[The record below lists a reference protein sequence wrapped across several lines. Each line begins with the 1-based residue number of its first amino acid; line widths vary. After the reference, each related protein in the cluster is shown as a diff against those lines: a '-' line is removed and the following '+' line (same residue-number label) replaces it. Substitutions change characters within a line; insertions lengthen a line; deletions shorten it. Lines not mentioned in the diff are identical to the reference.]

1 MSRVRTRPTRDD
13 TREKLFEA
21 AARVFEEQGIGGAS
35 IEAIAAAA
43 GFTRGAFYSN
53 FKSKDE
59 LIIAMLED
67 HVEQSIRRN
76 LDLLARHKNLADFI
90 DALKTMDR
98 SRQDPLGRSPLLH
111 MEMILFVA
119 RAEKRRPELAKRLR
133 ARRKLITDIVETTLK
148 NSGRNGS
155 LNPTWTGAI
164 LLALEDGFR
173 LHRLIDPETT
183 PADSFLRA
191 IGDLQRAIG
200 IRRPD
205 ERCDSGRFS
214 AALAPACALC
224 NWPGD
229 RAHLARATPC
239 QIAKRGQRADG
250 DADRKGD
257 GVIAGEV
264 VQQAGDP
271 GTRGAAGERRQHDG
285 AEDAAVM
292 LALKDLQHHRA
303 HDRGQAVAERALR
316 QAS

>member
-43 GFTRGAFYSN
+43 GLTRGAFYSN

-76 LDLLARHKNLADFI
+76 LDLLARHKSLSDFI

-119 RAEKRRPELAKRLR
+119 RAEKRRPDLAKRLR
-133 ARRKLITDIVETTLK
+133 ARRKLIADIVETASK
-148 NSGRNGS
+148 NGGKNVS

-164 LLALEDGFR
+164 LPALEDGFR

-191 IGDLQRAIG
+191 IGDLQRAMG
-200 IRRPD
+200 I
-205 ERCDSGRFS
+205 S
-214 AALAPACALC
+214 PA
-224 NWPGD
+224 
-229 RAHLARATPC
+229 
-239 QIAKRGQRADG
+239 
-250 DADRKGD
+250 
-257 GVIAGEV
+257 
-264 VQQAGDP
+264 
-271 GTRGAAGERRQHDG
+271 
-285 AEDAAVM
+285 
-292 LALKDLQHHRA
+292 
-303 HDRGQAVAERALR
+303 
-316 QAS
+316 

>member
-21 AARVFEEQGIGGAS
+21 AARVFEDQGIGGAS

-67 HVEQSIRRN
+67 HVEQSILRIR
-76 LDLLARHKNLADFI
+76 DLLERHKNLADFI
-90 DALKTMDR
+90 EALRTMNR
-98 SRQDPLGRSPLLH
+98 SQQDPLGRSPLLH

-133 ARRKLITDIVETTLK
+133 ARRKLVADIVETTLK
-148 NSGRNGS
+148 NSGKTRS
-155 LNPTWTGAI
+155 VDPAWAGAI
-164 LLALEDGFR
+164 LLAMEDGFR

-200 IRRPD
+200 IT
-205 ERCDSGRFS
+205 S
-214 AALAPACALC
+214 A
-224 NWPGD
+224 
-229 RAHLARATPC
+229 
-239 QIAKRGQRADG
+239 
-250 DADRKGD
+250 
-257 GVIAGEV
+257 
-264 VQQAGDP
+264 
-271 GTRGAAGERRQHDG
+271 
-285 AEDAAVM
+285 
-292 LALKDLQHHRA
+292 
-303 HDRGQAVAERALR
+303 
-316 QAS
+316 

>member
-13 TREKLFEA
+13 TCEKLFEA

-90 DALKTMDR
+90 EALKTMDR
-98 SRQDPLGRSPLLH
+98 SRQDPLARSPLLH

-119 RAEKRRPELAKRLR
+119 RAEKRRPDLAKRLR
-133 ARRKLITDIVETTLK
+133 DRRSLIADIVETTSK
-148 NSGRNGS
+148 NSGKNQS
-155 LNPTWTGAI
+155 LNPAWTAAI

-183 PADSFLRA
+183 PPDSFLRA
-191 IGDLQRAIG
+191 IGDLQRAMG
-200 IRRPD
+200 I
-205 ERCDSGRFS
+205 SS
-214 AALAPACALC
+214 A
-224 NWPGD
+224 
-229 RAHLARATPC
+229 
-239 QIAKRGQRADG
+239 
-250 DADRKGD
+250 
-257 GVIAGEV
+257 
-264 VQQAGDP
+264 
-271 GTRGAAGERRQHDG
+271 
-285 AEDAAVM
+285 
-292 LALKDLQHHRA
+292 
-303 HDRGQAVAERALR
+303 
-316 QAS
+316 

>member
-1 MSRVRTRPTRDD
+1 MSRLRTRPTRDD
-13 TREKLFEA
+13 TRDKLFEA
-21 AARVFEEQGIGGAS
+21 AARMFEEQGIGGAS

-76 LDLLARHKNLADFI
+76 LDLLDRHKRLADFI
-90 DALKTMDR
+90 DALKNMDR

-119 RAEKRRPELAKRLR
+119 RAEKRRPDLAKRLR

-148 NSGRNGS
+148 NSGRNGA

-164 LLALEDGFR
+164 VLALEDGFR

-191 IGDLQRAIG
+191 ISDLQRAIG
-200 IRRPD
+200 I
-205 ERCDSGRFS
+205 SS
-214 AALAPACALC
+214 A
-224 NWPGD
+224 
-229 RAHLARATPC
+229 
-239 QIAKRGQRADG
+239 
-250 DADRKGD
+250 
-257 GVIAGEV
+257 
-264 VQQAGDP
+264 
-271 GTRGAAGERRQHDG
+271 
-285 AEDAAVM
+285 
-292 LALKDLQHHRA
+292 
-303 HDRGQAVAERALR
+303 
-316 QAS
+316 

>member
-1 MSRVRTRPTRDD
+1 MSRVRTRPTRDA

-21 AARVFEEQGIGGAS
+21 AATVFEVQGIGGAS

-76 LDLLARHKNLADFI
+76 LDLLARHQSLADFL

-133 ARRKLITDIVETTLK
+133 ARRKLIAEIVETTLK
-148 NSGRNGS
+148 NSGNTPRNAE
-155 LNPTWTGAI
+155 WTAAI
-164 LLALEDGFR
+164 VLALDDGFR

-191 IGDLQRAIG
+191 ISDLQRAIG
-200 IRRPD
+200 A
-205 ERCDSGRFS
+205 SS
-214 AALAPACALC
+214 A
-224 NWPGD
+224 
-229 RAHLARATPC
+229 
-239 QIAKRGQRADG
+239 
-250 DADRKGD
+250 
-257 GVIAGEV
+257 
-264 VQQAGDP
+264 
-271 GTRGAAGERRQHDG
+271 
-285 AEDAAVM
+285 
-292 LALKDLQHHRA
+292 
-303 HDRGQAVAERALR
+303 
-316 QAS
+316 

>member
-13 TREKLFEA
+13 TCEKLFEA

-76 LDLLARHKNLADFI
+76 LDLLARHKSLSDFI

-119 RAEKRRPELAKRLR
+119 RAEKRRPDLAKRLR
-133 ARRKLITDIVETTLK
+133 ARRKLITDIVETASK
-148 NSGRNGS
+148 NSGKSVS

-200 IRRPD
+200 I
-205 ERCDSGRFS
+205 S
-214 AALAPACALC
+214 PA
-224 NWPGD
+224 
-229 RAHLARATPC
+229 
-239 QIAKRGQRADG
+239 
-250 DADRKGD
+250 
-257 GVIAGEV
+257 
-264 VQQAGDP
+264 
-271 GTRGAAGERRQHDG
+271 
-285 AEDAAVM
+285 
-292 LALKDLQHHRA
+292 
-303 HDRGQAVAERALR
+303 
-316 QAS
+316 